1 MQNNIIN
8 FLTPKIHI
16 KSGSSP
22 SILKLVSV
30 YSTAFM
36 VVLVLLNFAVITNST
51 AYMRNKLT
59 DYDEVLETEL
69 LMATYRQ
76 EEVFSTVS
84 PINSLPFAVAIGGN
98 TNKPTYLSAPPSVV
112 ISGKSYIS
120 IPKINVKAP
129 IVVGTSTNTSKI
141 LKDLE
146 SGVLMY
152 PGSAMPGQG
161 STVIVGHSSS
171 NSPWNKYSNV
181 FSLLNQLQ
189 VGDLIYISNNDK
201 SYVYTVSNKKTGSVF
216 SLSNADMSGDL
227 VLSSCWPVGT
237 DTGRILV
244 SATLQN

>member
-59 DYDEVLETEL
+59 DYDEILETEL

-76 EEVFSTVS
+76 EEVFSFTPS
-84 PINSLPFAVAIGGN
+84 TNQLPIATAIN
-98 TNKPTYLSAPPSVV
+98 NANKSTYSSAPSSVV
-112 ISGKSYIS
+112 VSSKSYII
-120 IPKINVKAP
+120 IPKINIKAP
-129 IVVGTSTNTSKI
+129 IIIGTSTNTSKI

-146 SGVLMY
+146 NGVLMY
-152 PGSAMPGQG
+152 PGSAMPGKG
-161 STVIVGHSSS
+161 GTVIVGHSSS

-181 FSLLNQLQ
+181 FSLLNRLQ
-189 VGDLIYISNNDK
+189 VGDLIYISHNDK
-201 SYVYTVSNKKTGSVF
+201 NYVYTVSNKKTGSVF
-216 SLSNADMSGDL
+216 SLSNADVSGDL

>member
-1 MQNNIIN
+1 MKNNIIN
-8 FLTPKIHI
+8 FLTPKTRI
-16 KSGSSP
+16 KSGSGP

-30 YSTAFM
+30 YSAAFM

-69 LMATYRQ
+69 LMATYGQ
-76 EEVFSTVS
+76 EEVFSSTPS
-84 PINSLPFAVAIGGN
+84 TSQLPIATAVNNA
-98 TNKPTYLSAPPSVV
+98 NKPTYSSAPSSVV
-112 ISGKSYIS
+112 SSKSSIS
-120 IPKINVKAP
+120 IPKINIKAP
-129 IVVGTSTNTSKI
+129 IVIGTSTNTNKI